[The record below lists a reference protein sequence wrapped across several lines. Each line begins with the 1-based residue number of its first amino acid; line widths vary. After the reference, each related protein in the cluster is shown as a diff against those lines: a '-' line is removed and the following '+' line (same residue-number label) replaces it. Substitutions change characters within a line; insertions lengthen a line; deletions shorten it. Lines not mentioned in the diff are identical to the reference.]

1 MMRFILDNFHI
12 LVPLIVI
19 NIILI
24 VVSLRDL
31 FKNETFK
38 FCNKTFWI
46 CIILFIQIIGPI
58 IYLIFGRDDS

>member
-1 MMRFILDNFHI
+1 MMSFLLSNIQFILPI
-12 LVPLIVI
+12 LVT

-31 FKNETFK
+31 FKNETYK
-38 FCNKTFWI
+38 FGNRIFWI

-58 IYLIFGRDDS
+58 IYLTFGRDDS